1 MKTQLST
8 RRRKIA
14 LAAAAA
20 LVLAVP
26 IQATSAGAEESVNL
40 TLTINVDTYPD
51 PDPDPEAGCDSDYI
65 AASWSPAWTD
75 TGYSTTVFDGFG
87 GDSLFEELS
96 FWWSNGS
103 DECGASVFPEGSV
116 SGVITFDGAAS
127 GWTNR
132 FDCST
137 AAPCALM
144 SDGTTHSPPTA
155 DVEIDIPA
163 DAVAGIYTATVSLTW
178 TP

>member
-51 PDPDPEAGCDSDYI
+51 PDSDCLPDVGAT
-65 AASWSPAWTD
+65 WSPAWTD
-75 TGYSTTVFDGFG
+75 TMTSASDFTGFVEDTLFKDVDFGWTG
-87 GDSLFEELS
+87 GMDT
-96 FWWSNGS
+96 
-103 DECGASVFPEGSV
+103 CGVIVDAGGTV
-116 SGVITFDGAAS
+116 SGVITLDGLAS
-127 GWTNR
+127 TWTNR
-132 FDCST
+132 IECS
-137 AAPCALM
+137 ALAPCSVTTL
-144 SDGTTHSPPTA
+144 DGTVYTPDTA
-155 DVEIDIPA
+155 GVEIDIPA